1 MAITKDDMV
10 GVYRQIGEDV
20 VNAEGVTTYTDNNRT
35 SQIMY
40 SADGYVG
47 VVSTRNG
54 RARVSNSDG
63 RGDLSAATADE
74 RAEAAN
80 GITCY
85 AGRFEVKDGIVHHH
99 VEMALNPNLVGHTL
113 LRRIT
118 FDGPKLTLTSLPD
131 AQGNVRNIRWQRVDS
146 ESAPSIPQVLQSM
159 SRMGRRMLAEFRH
172 DFLR

>member
-1 MAITKDDMV
+1 MTKDDLV
-10 GVYRQIGEDV
+10 GVYRQLGEDV
-20 VNAEGVTTYTDNNRT
+20 VNAEGVTTHADNNRT

-63 RGDLSAATADE
+63 RGDLSAATAEE

-80 GITCY
+80 GLVCY
-85 AGRFEVKDGIVHHH
+85 AGHFEVKDGIVHHH

-113 LRRIT
+113 QRRIT
-118 FDGPKLTLTSLPD
+118 IDGPNLTLSSLPD
-131 AQGNVRNIRWQRVDS
+131 AQGNVRNIRWRRVGSDAAAQPPLLAS
-146 ESAPSIPQVLQSM
+146 LR
-159 SRMGRRMLAEFRH
+159 RMGRHMLTEFRH